1 MTDGRSEPATPRGR
15 AVAVVVAI
23 VALAGVGGFA
33 VGGSSATQA
42 GGSDDWS
49 PDPGK
54 EGTPDDSADDE
65 TETTTETGTE
75 TTTEVDCPPVDDS
88 DDDDDNDEGYQL
100 NVSYAGDWSGRILT
114 NESSTPIEGSGSELI
129 DLNVED
135 DEDEH
140 VGVSVTKTDLNSD
153 TLSIQLLYDGEV
165 VDEQNRIRPDVTNFD
180 SDADTSSFDS
190 TSDTSSFDET
200 TTDDWAA
207 FGEDEESDAFGDDV
221 FAQQEGD
228 PFDGND
234 TITEECE
241 PVEENDED
249 DTTTETTDDDSDFS
263 IETDEEAQIVFGD
276 QEVPEGETQLTVES
290 ATLPDGGFVVI
301 HNASLSMD
309 NVEGSMIGVSEKL
322 DAEQSKDITVD
333 ITLPDGIEDTQDLV
347 AIAYRDTNDDGK
359 FEYDSKDSSNE
370 FYFDDNGSVVADEA
384 MMTVPNDDDEDTPTD
399 SGAEASGAEVFGDE
413 EPTTTDASA
422 QSAEVFTDTD
432 TSTATVTRTET
443 TESDSTL
450 NAQEGTSAPETPNT
464 DMSGNAVEESTET
477 NAPGFGVGVAIV
489 ATLGTA
495 LLVTRR
501 QD

>member
-42 GGSDDWS
+42 GGSADWS

-54 EGTPDDSADDE
+54 EVTPADNADDE
-65 TETTTETGTE
+65 TETTTETEAE

-100 NVSYAGDWSGRILT
+100 NVSYAGDWSGRVLT
-114 NESSTPIEGSGSELI
+114 NESSTPIEGSGSEII
-129 DLNVED
+129 DLNVD
-135 DEDEH
+135 KDEH

-165 VDEQNRIRPDVTNFD
+165 VDEQNRIRPDVTHFD

-228 PFDGND
+228 PFDEND
-234 TITEECE
+234 TIAEECE

-263 IETDEEAQIVFGD
+263 IETDEEAQIVFAD
-276 QEVPEGETQLTVES
+276 QTTREAGTNVVVES
-290 ATLPDGGFVVI
+290 VTLPDGGLVVI
-301 HNASLSMD
+301 YNTSMMD
-309 NVEGSMIGVSEKL
+309 GDGSIEESVVGVSEKL
-322 DAEQSKDITVD
+322 DAQQS
-333 ITLPDGIEDTQDLV
+333 EDVEIDLAYELEESQTLV
-347 AIAYRDTNDDGK
+347 AVAYRDTDENGDFNFDNAGEAIDKAYVNDEG
-359 FEYDSKDSSNE
+359 EAVG
-370 FYFDDNGSVVADEA
+370 DDAYVR
-384 MMTVPNDDDEDTPTD
+384 VPNDDDDDTPEDFET
-399 SGAEASGAEVFGDE
+399 SASGADVFGDE
-413 EPTTTDASA
+413 ESTTTDASA